1 MTMNA
6 TSRAV
11 ECMGAAIRAAE
22 VATTTTTTTTTTA
35 QENLTTAATVGSLD
49 PTHSAEQLELAIN

>member
-11 ECMGAAIRAAE
+11 ECVGAAIRAAE
-22 VATTTTTTTTTTA
+22 VATTTTTTTA